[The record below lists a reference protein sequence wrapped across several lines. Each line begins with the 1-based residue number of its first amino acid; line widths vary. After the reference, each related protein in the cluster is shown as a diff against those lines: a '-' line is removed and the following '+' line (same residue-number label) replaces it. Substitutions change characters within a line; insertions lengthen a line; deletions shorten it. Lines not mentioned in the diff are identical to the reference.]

1 VTPEEFVAMLRYNA
15 EWPDIGS
22 MNLLTFS
29 NNKAAILAG
38 INVLMD
44 NPKSRKRFRLL
55 AVYARETGERLA
67 EVFGIPNHGPVVVY
81 RSGSRHHGAEGVEGV
96 RQDRGS
102 ANLVVAPLDNDPDQP
117 FPLIAS
123 SGQYVLMNRDLRR
136 WIVDRKWNGKRHAV
150 SLAHNGLPTN
160 PLRRKGTKQRQETDS
175 RLLVLPPDLL
185 AKLPITRGHR

>member
-1 VTPEEFVAMLRYNA
+1 VTPEEFAAMLRYNA

-55 AVYARETGERLA
+55 TVYARETDERLA

-81 RSGSRHHGAEGVEGV
+81 RSGSRHHGAEGVEFV
-96 RQDRGS
+96 RQDRGD
-102 ANLVVAPLDNDPDQP
+102 ANLVVAPLDNDPDLHDARP
-117 FPLIAS
+117 VLLNLAEPGSFDIAPWADRVKLIDAK
-123 SGQYVLMNRDLRR
+123 YVGEWELPVLGAVAPPAALLIRP
-136 WIVDRKWNGKRHAV
+136 DRYVALGGRPR
-150 SLAHNGLPTN
+150 S
-160 PLRRKGTKQRQETDS
+160 
-175 RLLVLPPDLL
+175 
-185 AKLPITRGHR
+185 TRAR